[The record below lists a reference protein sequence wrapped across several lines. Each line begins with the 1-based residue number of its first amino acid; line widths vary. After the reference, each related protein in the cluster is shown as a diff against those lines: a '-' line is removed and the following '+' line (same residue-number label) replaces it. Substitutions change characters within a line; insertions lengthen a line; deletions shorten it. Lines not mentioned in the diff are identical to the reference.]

1 MLCSPKYRSGIYPH
15 NAAQRAV
22 VEEII
27 NAIDG
32 GSGKVM
38 TEIVDAVDFFDG
50 EEYHQQYL
58 MKGGQ
63 SAKKEAKETI
73 RCYG

>member
-1 MLCSPKYRSGIYPH
+1 M
-15 NAAQRAV
+15 
-22 VEEII
+22 EEII